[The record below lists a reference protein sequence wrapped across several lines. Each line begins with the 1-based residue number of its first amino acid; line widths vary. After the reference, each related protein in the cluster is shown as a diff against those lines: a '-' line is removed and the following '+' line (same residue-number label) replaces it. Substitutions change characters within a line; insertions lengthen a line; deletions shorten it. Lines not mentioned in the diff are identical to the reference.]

1 MNLAQRHSMVGAT
14 KGVDFMRIVHL
25 GWLLALCA
33 ASTQAVSDAPD
44 RAYPRNVYWGDPPV
58 HTSYSTSDANLSG
71 FNEMPPSVA
80 YRFARGEAVQTPKG
94 VARLARPL
102 DFLVI
107 ADHASSIGV
116 AYSLQTEDE
125 ALLGT
130 RVGKKLNAMFQDL
143 KTRAND
149 YANRRAFSGE
159 ISQYFAELPRSYRE
173 ATWAEVVKNA
183 EDYNEPGRF
192 SAFAGYEWTSLGSV
206 AGVFGNLHRVVI
218 YRDGPEH
225 SLQVIPYSAID
236 SRNPEDLWEY
246 MANYEADTGGQ
257 ILAIPHNPNVSNGEM
272 FALTNFDGEGLTA
285 QYAEMRRRFE
295 PLLEVTQIKGDSEVH
310 PWLSPDDE
318 FADFETWHSW
328 AGRTEN
334 PQGHTCCPEWDRTKR
349 EALKKSEYARS
360 ALKNG
365 LSLGAELGVNPF
377 KFGMIGATDAHTS
390 FGTADE
396 DNYWGKFTTS
406 NPSPTRMM
414 DRFVGVW
421 ESPLNWETAA
431 GGYAGVWATENS
443 REAIFAAMERK
454 EVYATTGPR
463 MTVRFFGGW
472 EFVAADAHRSNLAE
486 IGYERGVPMGGD
498 LPAMTADAPTFLVW
512 VQKDPNG
519 ANLDRVQIVKGWRDK
534 NGRLHE
540 KVFNAAVSDG
550 REIVDN
556 AVEPLIST
564 VEVDAATYSNH
575 IGAAEL
581 AVMWAD
587 EAFDPMQRAFYY
599 VRAIEIPTPRWTA
612 YDAKAFALKNL
623 PAAVPL
629 ETQERIYSSPI
640 WYTPNE

>member
-1 MNLAQRHSMVGAT
+1 M
-14 KGVDFMRIVHL
+14 
-25 GWLLALCA
+25 
-33 ASTQAVSDAPD
+33 
-44 RAYPRNVYWGDPPV
+44 

>member
-1 MNLAQRHSMVGAT
+1 M
-14 KGVDFMRIVHL
+14 KIVHL
-25 GWLLALCA
+25 GCVLILFCTSIHA
-33 ASTQAVSDAPD
+33 AGYGPD
-44 RAYPRNVYWGDPPV
+44 RGYPNSVYWGDTHV

-71 FNEMPPSVA
+71 YNEMPPSVA

-94 VARLARPL
+94 VAKLARPL

-116 AYSLQTEDE
+116 AYSLQKQDE
-125 ALLGT
+125 ALLST
-130 RVGKKLNAMFQDL
+130 PVGKKLNSMFREL
-143 KTRAND
+143 KSRAND

-173 ATWAEVVKNA
+173 STWAEVVQNA

-206 AGVFGNLHRVVI
+206 EGVFGNLHRVVV
-218 YRDGPEH
+218 YRDGPEY

-272 FALTNFDGEGLTA
+272 FALTNFDGEALTA
-285 QYAEMRRRFE
+285 EYAEMRRRFE
-295 PLLEVTQIKGDSEVH
+295 PLLEMTQIKGDSEAH

-334 PQGHTCCPEWDRTKR
+334 PEGHTCCPKWDRAER
-349 EALKKSEYARS
+349 EQLKAGEYARS
-360 ALKNG
+360 GLKRG
-365 LSLGAELGVNPF
+365 LALGAELGVNPF
-377 KFGMIGATDAHTS
+377 QFGMIGATDAHTS
-390 FGTADE
+390 FATGDE
-396 DNYWGKFTTS
+396 DNYWGKFTSS
-406 NPSPTRMM
+406 NPSPARMM
-414 DRFVGVW
+414 ERFVGVW

-454 EVYATTGPR
+454 EVYATSGPR
-463 MTVRFFGGW
+463 MTLRFFGGW
-472 EFVAADAHRSNLAE
+472 DFSADDAQRSDLAA

-498 LPAMTADAPTFLVW
+498 LPASAGDAPTFLIW
-512 VQKDPNG
+512 VQKDPRG
-519 ANLDRVQIVKGWRDK
+519 ANLDRAQIVKGWRDEA
-534 NGRLHE
+534 GQLHE
-540 KVFNAAVSDG
+540 KVYNVAVSDG
-550 REIVDN
+550 RDIVDN
-556 AVEPLIST
+556 QVEPLIST
-564 VEVDAATYSNH
+564 VDVVSATYSNRV
-575 IGAAEL
+575 GAAEL
-581 AVMWAD
+581 SVMWRD
-587 EAFDPMQRAFYY
+587 PDFDSQERAFYY
-599 VRAIEIPTPRWTA
+599 VRAIEIATPRWTA
-612 YDAKAFALKNL
+612 YDAKAFGLGNL
-623 PAAVPL
+623 PEAVPM